1 MPTESPTRHG
11 FRTVWREPSLALAEI
26 AWRWVW
32 GASALLIAWFAARG
46 YMHSLTV
53 SNYDQFRLNSG
64 NPQWMAEAITHIFS
78 GSGPTLFRLI
88 CIITPAAVVLWI
100 FAAGFGRAATLRALL
115 NNGSNINNGS
125 LVGRT
130 LALHLWRVVIGTM
143 AMVGIAASFLLGAV
157 LMARSEPPQPLFF
170 IAVFFPLALVFTVIR
185 SRINWFLL
193 LANIYAA
200 AGKRAGAGFGE
211 ATRVFKRRSGE
222 FMSVGTVIGIIRIV
236 LMGAMTVFTFA
247 LLPGVGKVPGK
258 FLWTVFALATLA
270 YFAVSDWLYVVKLA
284 AYARIIQSDAAAD
297 TAPYGRR
304 SADAPSQT
312 AAAQTSTPNVPAQV

>member
-1 MPTESPTRHG
+1 
-11 FRTVWREPSLALAEI
+11 
-26 AWRWVW
+26 
-32 GASALLIAWFAARG
+32 
-46 YMHSLTV
+46 
-53 SNYDQFRLNSG
+53 
-64 NPQWMAEAITHIFS
+64 MAEAITHIFS
-78 GSGPTLFRLI
+78 GSGPTLLRLI
-88 CIITPAAVVLWI
+88 CIITPAAVILWI
-100 FAAGFGRAATLRALL
+100 FAATLGRAATLRALL
-115 NNGSNINNGS
+115 SNGSNI
-125 LVGRT
+125 VGRT
-130 LALHLWRVVIGTM
+130 LALHVWRVVIGTM

-157 LMARSEPPQPLFF
+157 LMARSDPPQPLFF
-170 IAVFFPLALVFTVIR
+170 IAVFFPLALLFTVIR

-258 FLWTVFALATLA
+258 LLWTVFALATLV

-284 AYARIIQSDAAAD
+284 AYTHIIQGDAAPD
-297 TAPYGRR
+297 TALYGRR
-304 SADAPSQT
+304 SADAAPRT
-312 AAAQTSTPNVPAQV
+312 AAPDVTVRV